1 MKFPKSITNV
11 LQPMISQF
19 SNPRPNSLLYN
30 RWVLYFVFIITLFQL
45 YTFSVA
51 GKLQNIAVFLLV
63 AFLTSFFSKNM
74 TVIMVIAL
82 VFSELL
88 SIGLKN
94 SRFEGMTEGETGMM
108 ENKKTET
115 PDATAEQAK
124 PAVEEKANENKKE
137 DSKEKEKEKEKEKNK
152 DKKPTAEEVDQL
164 QKELMKNQDK
174 IIQGFQEIEPF
185 MMQAE
190 GLVQKMNTYANA

>member
-1 MKFPKSITNV
+1 MMKFPKSITNV

-30 RWVLYFVFIITLFQL
+30 RGVLYFVFIITLFQL

-82 VFSELL
+82 VFTELL
-88 SIGLKN
+88 NAGFKN
-94 SRFEGMTEGETGMM
+94 SRFEGMTEGETGMD

-115 PDATAEQAK
+115 PDATTEETK

-137 DSKEKEKEKEKEKNK
+137 DSKNNEKEKEK
-152 DKKPTAEEVDQL
+152 DKKPTPEEVKKVQE
-164 QKELMKNQDK
+164 ELMTNQDK

-185 MMQAE
+185 MQKAE
-190 GLVQKMNTYANA
+190 GLVAKMNSYAQA

>member
-1 MKFPKSITNV
+1 MMKLPKSISNV
-11 LQPMISQF
+11 LQPIISQF

-30 RWVLYFVFIITLFQL
+30 RGVLYFVFIIALIQL

-82 VFSELL
+82 VFTELL
-88 SIGLKN
+88 NAGFKN
-94 SRFEGMTEGETGMM
+94 SRFEGMTEGETGMD
-108 ENKKTET
+108 ENKKSET
-115 PDATAEQAK
+115 PAVANTEETK
-124 PAVEEKANENKKE
+124 PPVEEKANENT
-137 DSKEKEKEKEKEKNK
+137 KEKEK
-152 DKKPTAEEVDQL
+152 DKKPTPEEVDHL

-174 IIQGFQEIEPF
+174 IIQGFKDIEPF
-185 MMQAE
+185 MQNAE
-190 GLVQKMNTYANA
+190 GLVEKMNAYAKA